1 MNSLLK
7 VKLLASNW
15 RYFNFKRLQSKA
27 NNVYSKTLNL
37 PNTNFNLSMKNIYS
51 NEEKIKK
58 VSFYIISRVK
68 LIIFLIGLWF

>member
-37 PNTNFNLSMKNIYS
+37 PNTNFNLSMTNIYS